1 MQGSRLALCTCLV
14 TCLVMGLVMSACDSK
29 EIKRD
34 ELEAA
39 AAAALGPQ
47 GKDDATK
54 EIEAKEAEERRKAFE
69 KRQAEEAAAQAKL
82 DEIAT
87 RVVKAP
93 AKPSKNLVKSCDD
106 LIVIYE
112 EWIKKVYFDDD
123 AFQLNF
129 FDNKKKNLGVVK
141 AKCAKLQSIPVTDCW
156 MEVIRLV
163 SAPEFSE
170 EDAKLLQAKPDFL
183 FDQCIKQFAPEKLE

>member
-1 MQGSRLALCTCLV
+1 MQGSRLAIVSLLALV
-14 TCLVMGLVMSACDSK
+14 SPAMACDSN

-34 ELEAA
+34 DLEAA

-47 GKDDATK
+47 GKDDKTK

-82 DEIAT
+82 DEIAA

-93 AKPSKNLVKSCDD
+93 EKPSKKLEKACDD

-129 FDNKKKNLGVVK
+129 FDNKKKNLGVVM

-156 MEVIRLV
+156 MEVIRGV
-163 SAPEFSE
+163 SAEEFPES
-170 EDAKLLQAKPDFL
+170 DAKLLQAKPDFL
-183 FDQCIKQFAPEKLE
+183 FDQCIKQFAPEKFE

>member
-1 MQGSRLALCTCLV
+1 MRGSRIAVCTLLVLAPLA
-14 TCLVMGLVMSACDSK
+14 MACEDG
-29 EIKRD
+29 EIKRND
-34 ELEAA
+34 LEAA

-54 EIEAKEAEERRKAFE
+54 EAEAKAAEERRVAFE

-93 AKPSKNLVKSCDD
+93 AKASKNLQKACDD
-106 LIVIYE
+106 LMPIYE

-129 FDNKKKNLGVVK
+129 FDNKKKNLGVVM
-141 AKCAKLQSIPVTDCW
+141 AKCAKLQSIPVADCW
-156 MEVIRLV
+156 MEVIRGV
-163 SAPEFSE
+163 SAAEFTE
-170 EDAKLLQAKPDFL
+170 ADAKLLQAKPDFL

>member
-1 MQGSRLALCTCLV
+1 MYIAPMRGSRLFLTCTLIALAA
-14 TCLVMGLVMSACDSK
+14 ACDGG
-29 EIKRD
+29 EVKRD
-34 ELEAA
+34 DLQAA
-39 AAAALGPQ
+39 AAAALGE
-47 GKDDATK
+47 GKDDKTK

-69 KRQAEEAAAQAKL
+69 IRQAEEAAEQAKL
-82 DEIAT
+82 DAIAA

-93 AKPSKNLVKSCDD
+93 AKPSKKLEKACDE

-112 EWIKKVYFDDD
+112 DWIKKVYFDDD

-129 FDNKKKNLGVVK
+129 FDSKNKNLGVVM

-156 MEVIRLV
+156 LEVIKAV
-163 SAPEFSE
+163 SAEDFPES
-170 EDAKLLQAKPDFL
+170 DAKLLQAKPDFL